1 MTLGRTVFR
10 LSDTE
15 FEWHWLLMNFSHG
28 KTFGHWLL
36 DSGGCFGLDLKS
48 YSLNYIH
55 WGHDMVLGPWH
66 EPSDMLS

>member
-1 MTLGRTVFR
+1 MTLWRTVFR
-10 LSDTE
+10 LFDTE

-48 YSLNYIH
+48 HSLNYIH
-55 WGHDMVLGPWH
+55 
-66 EPSDMLS
+66 